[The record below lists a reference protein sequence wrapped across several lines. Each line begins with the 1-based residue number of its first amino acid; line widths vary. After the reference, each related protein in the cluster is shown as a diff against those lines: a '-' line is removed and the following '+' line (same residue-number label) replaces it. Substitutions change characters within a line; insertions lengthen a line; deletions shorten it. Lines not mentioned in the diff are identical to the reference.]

1 MGKSTVSALRDRIIN
16 GIIELEGEY
25 VDNPDDSGGPTRWGI
40 TEREAR
46 ANGYTGSMQEL
57 PRSLAFDIYKARY
70 WDALNLD
77 IIEKLS
83 ASIAEELADTGVN
96 TGIHRA
102 GTFLQRAL
110 NVLNQKAT
118 QYPDLVVDGQP
129 GEKTMKALKRYL
141 FLRGREG
148 QVVLLRMLNSLQ
160 GAFYIELAERREKD
174 ETFIYGWF
182 NKRVQ

>member
-1 MGKSTVSALRDRIIN
+1 MSALRDRIIN
-16 GIIELEGEY
+16 GIIEREGDY

-46 ANGYTGSMQEL
+46 ANDYTGPMQAL
-57 PRSLAFDIYKARY
+57 PRAVAFDIYQARY
-70 WDALNLD
+70 WNALNLD
-77 IIEKLS
+77 IIEKLA

-96 TGIHRA
+96 MGVHRA

-110 NVLNQKAT
+110 NVLNKKAT

-141 FLRGREG
+141 FLRGRDG
-148 QVVLLRMLNSLQ
+148 QVVLLRMLNALQ

-182 NKRVQ
+182 RARVQ